1 MKSARTLITICLL
14 FTAATL
20 FAQTENHQL
29 MTVKV
34 PFSFSVQDHSLPA
47 GEYNI
52 FTVLPERAIRIT
64 STDGRH
70 SAIVNTL
77 PNYANSVSES
87 SRLIFHR
94 YGDEYFLAQ
103 VWTLGQTVG
112 RNPISSQRAMD
123 LASNGSSRQTWTVLA
138 EANRR

>member
-1 MKSARTLITICLL
+1 MKSVRTLITICLL
-14 FTAATL
+14 FTAVTV

-29 MTVKV
+29 MTVKI
-34 PFSFSVQDHSLPA
+34 PFGFSVQDHSLPA

-64 STDGRH
+64 STDGRY

-77 PNYANSVSES
+77 PNYASSPSEN

-103 VWTLGQTVG
+103 VWTAGQDVG
-112 RNPISSQRAMD
+112 RNPISSKRAVER
-123 LASNGSSRQTWTVLA
+123 ASNGSSRQTWTVLA
-138 EANRR
+138 EASRR